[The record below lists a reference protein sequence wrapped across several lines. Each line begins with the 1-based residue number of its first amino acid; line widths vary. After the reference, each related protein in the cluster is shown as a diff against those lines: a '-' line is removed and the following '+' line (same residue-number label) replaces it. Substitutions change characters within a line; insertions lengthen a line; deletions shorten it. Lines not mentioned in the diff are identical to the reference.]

1 LKHVDEPLRDAEGLD
16 EFSTGLWKY
25 LRAKAANRLWNRVAH
40 VPQAV
45 ENDLSARP
53 EARGC

>member
-45 ENDLSARP
+45 ENDLPARP